1 MRQDVT
7 REFEGVVVSWESS
20 QDKYWKGAGVWTGT
34 KQAKK
39 FGEDLSLSDYQ
50 EAAKVHADPRRREKF
65 KTNRLMN
72 SVRPACTSDGGIIP
86 LQELLWGVYLQASAR
101 GMLLILK
108 KVS

>member
-7 REFEGVVVSWESS
+7 REFEGGVVSWENS

-65 KTNRLMN
+65 KKVAQWMKQQGAAEDTRL
-72 SVRPACTSDGGIIP
+72 SA
-86 LQELLWGVYLQASAR
+86 LL
-101 GMLLILK
+101 
-108 KVS
+108 

>member
-7 REFEGVVVSWESS
+7 REFEGVVVGWESS
-20 QDKYWKGAGVWTGT
+20 QDKYWKGAGVLTGT

-65 KTNRLMN
+65 KTKTFTPSL
-72 SVRPACTSDGGIIP
+72 RPYSNP
-86 LQELLWGVYLQASAR
+86 KNAR
-101 GMLLILK
+101 HHERRCEG
-108 KVS
+108 SCSS